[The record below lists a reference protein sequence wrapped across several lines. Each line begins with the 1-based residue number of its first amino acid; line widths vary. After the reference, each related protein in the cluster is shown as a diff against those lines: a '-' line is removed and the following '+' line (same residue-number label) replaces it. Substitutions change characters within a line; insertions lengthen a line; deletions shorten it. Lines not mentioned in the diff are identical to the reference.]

1 MVALRRG
8 GAKLAPPRIRRV
20 HVCEPGDGIAEI
32 SAVVLLEGRVRALA
46 LRLEG
51 TDGRWVVSDVLFG

>member
-1 MVALRRG
+1 M
-8 GAKLAPPRIRRV
+8 